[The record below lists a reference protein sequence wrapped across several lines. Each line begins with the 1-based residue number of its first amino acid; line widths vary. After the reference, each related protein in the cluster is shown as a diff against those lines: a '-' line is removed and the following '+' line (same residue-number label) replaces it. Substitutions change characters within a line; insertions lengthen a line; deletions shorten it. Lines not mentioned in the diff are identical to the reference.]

1 MPLYYRVS
9 PAIWNEPWDD
19 DTRTL
24 AFYILTSP
32 HRTTEGLF
40 KLPIPYVQADMKWGL
55 KKIEKHMAKL
65 EEAGFVRR
73 HADIILIRNALKYQS
88 LSNDNQVKAVLT
100 GLETVPPS
108 PLDDE
113 FASLAK
119 RFSERLA
126 KRLGDSFPERFANA
140 LALDSSSSSPQAPT
154 PSPADDVAATLLEE
168 EMRGHFWNRFQP
180 NDIDAAVERLTLRN
194 RYGEAIK
201 DPVRWLT
208 KVLESMA
215 MVHSADPGE
224 SKRIELPDGTPMEY
238 VNGKWAEAS

>member
-40 KLPIPYVQADMKWGL
+40 KLPIPYVQADMGWPPR
-55 KKIEKHMAKL
+55 KIEKNMAKL
-65 EEAGFVRR
+65 EEAGFVSR
-73 HADIILIRNALKYQS
+73 HGDIILIRNALKYQP
-88 LSNDNQVKAVLT
+88 LQNENQVKSVLT

-113 FASLAK
+113 FARLAE
-119 RFSERLA
+119 RFSKRLAERLGE
-126 KRLGDSFPERFANA
+126 RLPERFGNA
-140 LALDSSSSSPQAPT
+140 LALDSSSSSSSP
-154 PSPADDVAATLLEE
+154 PSPTDDVEEQLLEE
-168 EMRGHFWNRFQP
+168 QMRGHFWNRFLES
-180 NDIDAAVERLTLRN
+180 DIDAAVERLTLRN
-194 RYGEAIK
+194 RFGERIK
-201 DPVRWLT
+201 DPAAWLT

-215 MVHSADPGE
+215 CVHTADPGD

-238 VNGKWAEAS
+238 ANGNWQEVSS